1 MSWLER
7 GVIFIQPPQRCS
19 RRWWESYHIHVSS
32 RCFSCGSFW
41 CFVLFWGIFF
51 VLRGFNKL
59 VLGLSLSPPL
69 LLQPLS
75 PYHALHSLRPR
86 IYSKVPWVFLSHA
99 GLPASS
105 WWCCAPQPWHQPW
118 ASERARTQ
126 VGSLYY
132 FYRRLSTVWAA
143 ALMRLGTRGS

>member
-19 RRWWESYHIHVSS
+19 RRWWESYRIHFSS

-41 CFVLFWGIFF
+41 CFVLFWGIFLF
-51 VLRGFNKL
+51 WGGLINWFL
-59 VLGLSLSPPL
+59 VCPCLHLSFYSLFLLTMVSTAYGLESTLT
-69 LLQPLS
+69 
-75 PYHALHSLRPR
+75 
-86 IYSKVPWVFLSHA
+86 VPWLFLSHA

-105 WWCCAPQPWHQPW
+105 WWCCAPQPWHQLW

-126 VGSLYY
+126 VGSFYY
-132 FYRRLSTVWAA
+132 FYRGLSTVWAA
-143 ALMRLGTRGS
+143 ALMSLGTRGS